1 MSSTSKSDIR
11 MSLDSES
18 DAGHRQKRNRSR
30 SGSVSEDG
38 SPAKKLRHSMS
49 SMESA
54 TGDDTTDD
62 PDHTDHEQQQ
72 SSDAED
78 APSISS
84 MVRPRQEMGYTDTK
98 AAKMMVSFKLFNIIK
113 NFATDT
119 ISV

>member
-18 DAGHRQKRNRSR
+18 DAGFRQKRNRSR
-30 SGSVSEDG
+30 SRSLSEDG
-38 SPAKKLRHSMS
+38 SPPKRLRHSMS

-62 PDHTDHEQQQ
+62 PDHTDQQ

-78 APSISS
+78 AAPSMSS
-84 MVRPRQEMGYTDTK
+84 LVRPRQERGYTDNK
-98 AAKMMVSFKLFNIIK
+98 AAKMMVGLL
-113 NFATDT
+113 T
-119 ISV
+119 I